1 MAGRLPAACLLVLAA
16 TAARAASVSWVGGA
30 VGDWNQPANWSGAAV
45 PGPLDDAAIASELV
59 VAYSTDPLVS
69 VRSLTLGG
77 AGAVLRTS
85 TGVAASSAL
94 DVLGGAAIQVS
105 TPLAIAAGS
114 FTLHP
119 GSSVTFYG
127 PAGAMSPGAMLFISA
142 GFFDLRAG
150 STVTLKGRGYAGGAG
165 AASGSGAGGGGAGS
179 VAMGGGGGGHGGAG
193 GSGGGGANG
202 GTSGDAMPAVDAGSG
217 GGGTP
222 SADGGGG
229 GGFLQVDA
237 ATASLDGLL
246 EADGETGVALGLQG
260 GGGGA
265 GGAIVV
271 LAQVITGSGTVSAR
285 GGDGGAGTNFGGG
298 GGGGG
303 RVWLQERS
311 GYSVLHAV
319 LSVRVGGGGFG
330 AGVASGGGG
339 SLGAAFVDPRHWTG
353 LGSDALASTPA
364 NWSEGL
370 SPSGGERL
378 VFGASATLKGCLWDL
393 PSVSVGSMTLTTS
406 LSTTVVLASS
416 LTVTGAFEMAGG
428 TIAAGAGLPLT
439 VGGDLAQTGGRIDL
453 GVSTLTLAGF
463 GGACAAS
470 FYDAKAAR
478 LVVGGPAAATATV
491 TGRIEVVSRAHL
503 SAGALLVLSTGTV
516 LFDGDGPFTGTGSVD
531 GAPGAVAVAAGSS
544 SQTWT
549 AWPGRIGGLRVSNT
563 NGLQLS
569 ASAGP
574 GFAFAGGVSVDTGTL
589 LRANT
594 TLLQIGGD
602 WTVYG
607 AAFVGRSTAVF
618 NALSGAANVSAGA
631 SFDNLFIDAGAG
643 TLTLSTAAAAE
654 GNVIVVSGALDLAA
668 STLSVRGSWTE
679 QPGTAVLG
687 GTSVVVFDGASSQT
701 VRQLATG
708 SFGTFRSSSAAGVT
722 LSSTVSTL
730 ADFEWYRGAL
740 AYPGALL
747 TIRGD
752 MSQFTF
758 GALTVTGSTTVLA
771 GAAAQNINYTT
782 FDGLVVANRS
792 SAGARLN
799 INGFVSSFRILPG
812 AVFDG
817 GSSMLTVAGP
827 VWDTAFSTYLAV
839 NPAHTVIWSPVS
851 SIQVASG
858 SVVNA
863 KLVLA
868 AGKTAALLG
877 DLIVEGDGNSF
888 DPRQG
893 STVVNA
899 PGGSTITLR
908 GSSDLVPSSGADWS
922 YAGDVANSWLLF
934 EGTGAARGAGIS
946 TNTFGGLR
954 VNLAGAGEVFRA
966 STLNLSGPLVVSGG
980 VLRPIAARAVSVAGG
995 VFQTGGV
1002 VDFSASTSA
1011 SLAMTGA
1018 STQTLSLLSG
1028 STLWNL
1034 VSAGTGPVRAASDL
1048 VLLGDFTVAAGT
1060 FSAGT
1065 GSLTLAGS
1073 FLVSTGAYFD
1083 GQTSTVS
1090 LAGAAAGRSYES
1102 VAVYG
1107 GAVFN
1112 GLSISVASAAFL
1124 TSAAAAVLTDAV
1136 AGSTLAFAPGALL
1149 SAADLR
1155 LGAGGGA
1162 VMRVRSRTAGL
1173 PWSLRVTAVSSVT
1186 AAMVSDCDASSGKTV
1201 PADDGRSV
1209 DAGGNFNW
1217 DFAPNLVVLLP
1228 GETFTP
1234 AVDPG
1239 KTGAPSVSTAGAVIA
1254 VTVLAVSSRFDLV
1267 WNASG
1272 TVTLASDDPY
1282 AVLGAAQPLS
1292 AGMATFQFT
1301 PRSAEPSP
1309 RATVVSAATAFGLG
1323 YSTTSV
1329 IPAGL
1334 ARLQVILPG
1343 QAALPGSVTGKAGSP
1358 FARVAGA
1365 PFSATVRAVD
1375 PYWNKISTVGD
1386 TVALGAEIASVVLP
1400 APQALAAGQLTFSGL
1415 IVQVTGYW
1423 TLSVTDL
1430 TQPFVASDTSSV
1442 FGVALPS
1449 LSSPTAYFH
1458 VPTGAAVATL
1468 NGAISGTAADGSAVE
1483 RVRVDIREVET
1494 GLHFDWLGGS
1504 FSGAVPDYSTTT
1516 LAAPLTPATSW
1527 SNPITDAALTDG
1539 RHYCATA
1546 FVEDPT
1552 GLTGM
1557 TASTFTVDRS
1567 ALSYGARDG
1576 QGSAFVAAAS
1586 TAGCQAVVATVTFT
1600 VGGSGLSAGGALA
1613 VRVPD
1618 GWSVPIGT
1626 TTQFPPQAGYW
1637 TMVST
1642 SLASIFGSTSTEVN
1656 PAARGAQA
1664 LGAGW
1669 IVVSLKSGAAE
1680 PLRPGEKLVLT
1691 YAGMPPLGP
1700 SGRGA
1705 QTFAVWTQADASGTL
1720 APISTQ
1726 PVLSLGAGTTSQL
1739 AFTHDSTLV
1748 LGPLQSSPTL
1758 QLRVTD
1764 LCGNDKLGASSG
1776 TVNLSLIVPSGGGYI
1791 SDATARFTS
1800 LAGSPISS
1808 VFLSTGFA
1816 ASPGFF
1822 LKVSTVGPS
1831 LAYIRAAANFTGTA
1845 GAVNAEAM
1853 RPVRLVGSTVAFT
1866 AVSVDSGTLRAG
1878 TTSVS
1883 LSSTD
1888 PSAYEARIV
1897 FSLPDPALAWDLVLS
1912 TDAVDFGGPV
1922 MRAAGFGDPARP
1934 VVASWDGVDH
1944 ISSPP
1949 RAAPAGRYRARLRAG
1964 GGAAEN
1970 RALEVVV
1977 PAGASY
1983 VGRLGSR
1990 GAGAWVR
1997 ATGPGASEGAF
2008 AVATATGYF
2017 QLFGLRAGAAYRL
2030 SVATAASVGGRFVN
2044 LSTEV
2049 AAAAAAAPFTDL
2061 GSLALPATAQL
2072 RVAVIIPVASPRD
2085 ALGGFVA
2092 RAADG
2097 SAVFSG
2103 PLRFSTG
2110 AATSDDAGPLF
2121 GRAASTWSVVVAAP
2135 GVYDLDLEVADLR
2148 LSTRVPGVSLGAGG
2162 LDLVVPLDKR
2172 ANVFGWAVLPSTTA
2186 FGVFVS
2192 VQARKAGEIAPSAFG
2207 GVFISSMAPAVGP
2220 SSAAY
2225 ALYGL
2230 EPGTW
2235 TILAVAPG
2243 FTAAS
2248 TTVVLADAADLSV
2261 ADLALGMGGVVT
2273 GTVTVTGD
2281 SRGVSSC
2288 FAGPSGAPGSCPAG
2302 VFELEVEAL
2311 AVGRLERAAA
2321 RVRLPTAAVASTAA
2335 FTLSGL
2341 GPGIWTLRSS
2351 LPGFTLQ
2358 PAGGLTLTV
2367 AAAAVSTAALG
2378 LAAQDA
2384 RLRVDVRLPAL
2395 PGGACRA
2402 SSAYRALGLELSASD
2417 GLSRVFGDATAM
2429 TSSGA
2434 FVAAYCSSATLFTA
2448 ALPPGPARAAALFAG
2463 TGGWAA
2469 GRVLL
2474 VEGATAALTL
2484 DLSGSTVSVS
2494 GIVAVSGELSLST
2507 RTASGAA
2514 FSVAASSPAGILSA
2528 APGVSF
2534 CLLGSGDPQPRSAL
2548 RAELIAFDPREGA
2561 RALRRSSAG
2570 AGSCAALAPSS
2581 AAATSL
2587 GLVAAV
2593 SPDGSFNFPSGVGAG
2608 LYILRVSGDLDDDPS
2623 NGPEAVESAEL
2634 VSVGTAPVVLSPRL
2648 TRGSRVSGLLGA
2660 PPNLP
2665 SGRRIRVFLA
2675 DEGGRTVRSVEIA
2688 PAPGGSAPFAFDGAA
2703 DGRYSLSAE
2712 DLGAPR
2718 AFAAVP
2724 RPVEI
2729 AGADL
2734 SGLALSLAPSGTIR
2748 ARLSAAR
2755 LKSDGAEEHELIGRD
2770 NAALLPRGLTVRA
2783 TAVPARGGGFFVLRP
2798 APDGSILDA
2807 AGRAVLDGLPAGV
2820 YDVEFIVPVDTT
2832 ALAAGGLA
2840 LSPARVSGVAL
2851 SAGQAVDLGVVP
2863 LFAGA
2868 FVSGRVTDAATGA
2881 PVPGARVTARASRGA
2896 GARAARTS
2904 GERSTA
2910 TDAEGLYLLRGLDPT
2925 TRWYDLTAAPRGE
2938 LSSGDPLPPYEA
2950 RRALGVDVSSG
2961 AVRDFA
2967 LSAAA
2972 STVSG
2977 RVVAADGAALRSA
2990 LGLGAALSLQKAG
3003 LPPAED
3009 PLADLVFRT
3018 QPDGTFAIPAVA
3030 TGAYRLT
3037 ASALGLAGAARAV
3050 IVSTAATDLGLV
3062 TLGEGA
3068 SLGGTLRLPD
3078 GSAPSED
3085 EVGALVAAA
3094 PDSSEFYY
3102 AALTRDAA
3110 ARAVTGYRFG
3120 GLTPG
3125 RTYRLIVSGPAG
3137 WALTPPE
3144 GAAVVLTSTSDA
3156 RVLDLVLRPAAGP
3169 ISFRAR
3175 REGARWR
3182 VEAEFPRPLRAR
3194 FTADDDPALALSTTA
3209 ALAPLSAAALSLD
3222 RRSVSAYYDPVPGET
3237 SLVLR
3242 ARAALAAEDWSST
3255 DPSARELTVEA
3266 TATIS
3271 LSADGLHRR
3280 AVANSM
3286 GGTLSLE
3293 GDAARVVLPR
3303 GALAVDASSAVM
3315 VDFARSAAPLRAG
3328 VLPAGVAPAGAF
3340 FDVALPAGVPTRLA
3354 RPAELTLSY
3363 SSAVADAGRL
3373 AVYWYNPAARI
3384 YVRQPD
3390 VTGAPPVVD
3399 AAARTVAIRVD
3410 HFSTYVLLDAS
3421 AGAIGGSSF
3430 SGADLE
3436 AYNFPNP
3443 FDLSVKTVTTV
3454 HGGGIAS
3461 VRGTLIRVSVPP
3473 AVSGGGTL
3481 RVFDVA
3487 GRLVRTMDL
3496 GLLSGG
3502 QTYYQ
3507 AWDGRG
3513 DDGRDA
3519 ASGLYIGLVEVGGRR
3534 RTFKMAVLK

>member
-1 MAGRLPAACLLVLAA
+1 MARLLPATCLVLLAA
-16 TAARAASVSWVGGA
+16 TAARAASISWVGGA
-30 VGDWNQPANWSGAAV
+30 VGDWNQPANWSGAAA
-45 PGPLDDAAIASELV
+45 PGPLDDATIASELV
-59 VAYSTDPLVS
+59 VVYSTDPLVS
-69 VRSLTLGG
+69 VRSLSLGG
-77 AGAVLRTS
+77 AGAVLRIS
-85 TGVAASSAL
+85 TGLAVSSGL

-105 TPLAIAAGS
+105 TPLTITAGI

-119 GSSVTFYG
+119 GSSMTFYG
-127 PAGAMSPGAMLFISA
+127 PAGTMSPGAVFISA

-150 STVTLKGRGYAGGAG
+150 STVTIKGRGYAGGAG
-165 AASGSGAGGGGAGS
+165 AAAGSGPGGGGAGS
-179 VAMGGGGGGHGGAG
+179 VVMGGGGGGHGGAG
-193 GSGGGGANG
+193 GSGRGGSGGGPA
-202 GTSGDAMPAVDAGSG
+202 GDAMPAVDSGSG

-229 GGFLQVDA
+229 GGFFQVDA

-246 EADGETGVALGLQG
+246 EADGDPGVTLGLQG

-265 GGAIVV
+265 GGSIVV
-271 LAQVITGSGTVSAR
+271 LAQVITGSGTLSAR
-285 GGDGGAGTNFGGG
+285 GGDGGAGANFGGG

-303 RVWLQERS
+303 RVWIQESS
-311 GYSVLHAV
+311 GYSIFHSALNILVN
-319 LSVRVGGGGFG
+319 GGSFG

-339 SLGAAFVDPRHWTG
+339 SGGAAFMDPRHWTG
-353 LGSDALASTPA
+353 LGADALASTPA

-378 VFGASATLKGCLWDL
+378 VFGASQTVKGCLWNM
-393 PSVSVGSMTLTTS
+393 PSVSVGSMTLTTA

-428 TIAAGAGLPLT
+428 TVVAGAGLLLT
-439 VGGDLAQTGGRIDL
+439 LGGDLAQTGGLIDL
-453 GVSTLTLAGF
+453 GASTLTLAGF
-463 GGACAAS
+463 GGAYAAS
-470 FYDAKAAR
+470 FYDAKVAR
-478 LVVGGPAAATATV
+478 LVVGGPTAATATV
-491 TGRIEVVSRAHL
+491 TGILEVVSRAHL

-516 LFDGDGPFTGTGSVD
+516 TFDGDGPFTGAGSVD

-549 AWPGRIGGLRVSNT
+549 AWPGRIGGLRVSNI
-563 NGLQLS
+563 NPGGLRLS
-569 ASAGP
+569 PSAGAS
-574 GFAFAGGVSVDTGTL
+574 FILAGGVSVDTGTL
-589 LRANT
+589 LMAST

-607 AAFVGRSTAVF
+607 AAVVSRSTAVF
-618 NALSGAANVSAGA
+618 NALSGAASVLAGA

-643 TLTLSTAAAAE
+643 ALILSTATVAE
-654 GNVIVVSGALDLAA
+654 GNVIVVSGTLDLAA
-668 STLSVRGSWTE
+668 STISVRGSWTE
-679 QPGTAVLG
+679 QSGTAVLG
-687 GTSVVVFDGASSQT
+687 GASVAVFDGASSRT

-708 SFGTFRSSSAAGVT
+708 SFGTFRVATTAGVT
-722 LSSTVSTL
+722 ISSTVSTL
-730 ADFEWYRGAL
+730 AGFEWRSGAL
-740 AYPGALL
+740 YYPGALL

-752 MSQFTF
+752 MTQSTF
-758 GALTVTGSTTVLA
+758 ETITVTGSTTILA
-771 GAAAQNINYTT
+771 GVTPQNINFAT
-782 FDGLVVANRS
+782 FGDLVVANRS
-792 SAGARLN
+792 AAGARLN

-839 NPAHTVIWSPVS
+839 NPSHTVIWSPVS

-863 KLVLA
+863 KLALA
-868 AGKTAALLG
+868 ANKTAVLQG
-877 DLIVEGDGNSF
+877 DLIVEGYGNSF

-908 GSSDLVPSSGADWS
+908 GSADLIPSSGANWS

-954 VNLAGAGEVFRA
+954 VNLAGGAEVFRA
-966 STLNLSGPLVVSGG
+966 PTLNLSGPLVVSGG
-980 VLRPIAARAVSVAGG
+980 VLRPIAASTVSVAGG
-995 VFQTGGV
+995 VFQTGGI

-1011 SLAMTGA
+1011 SLTMTGA
-1018 STQTLSLLSG
+1018 STQTLSLLPG

-1034 VSAGTGPVRAASDL
+1034 VSVGTGPVQAASDL
-1048 VLLGDFTVAAGT
+1048 VLFGDFSVYAGT

-1065 GSLTLAGS
+1065 GNLTLAGS
-1073 FLVSTGAYFD
+1073 LLVSTGAYFD

-1112 GLSISVASAAFL
+1112 GLSIAVTSAAFL
-1124 TSAAAAVLTDAV
+1124 TSATVAVLSDAV
-1136 AGSTLAFAPGALL
+1136 AGSTLAFAPGTLL
-1149 SAADLR
+1149 SVADLR

-1186 AAMVSDCDASSGKTV
+1186 AVMVSDCDASSGQTIL
-1201 PADDGRSV
+1201 ADDGRNV
-1209 DAGGNFNW
+1209 DAGGDLNW
-1217 DFAPNLVVLLP
+1217 DFFPNLVVLLP

-1234 AVDPG
+1234 AVGPG
-1239 KTGAPSVSTAGAVIA
+1239 KTGTPSVSTAGAVIT
-1254 VTVLAVSSRFDLV
+1254 VTVLAVSSRFDLAWQV
-1267 WNASG
+1267 SG
-1272 TVTLASDDPY
+1272 TVTLASDDPN
-1282 AVLGAAQPLS
+1282 AVLGSSQPLS
-1292 AGMATFQFT
+1292 ASMATLQFT
-1301 PRSAEPSP
+1301 PRTAEPSP
-1309 RATVVSAATAFGLG
+1309 RVTVVSAATAFGLG
-1323 YSTTSV
+1323 YSTISV

-1343 QAALPGSVTGKAGSP
+1343 QAAWPGSVTGKAGSP
-1358 FARVAGA
+1358 FARVKGV

-1375 PYWNKISTVGD
+1375 PYGNEVSTITD
-1386 TVALGAEIASVVLP
+1386 TVALGALTSSATLP
-1400 APQALAAGQLTFSGL
+1400 APRALAAGQFAFSGL
-1415 IVQVTGYW
+1415 IFQVTGYF
-1423 TLSVTDL
+1423 TLSATDL

-1442 FGVALPS
+1442 FGVSPPS
-1449 LSSPTAYFH
+1449 LSSPTASFH

-1468 NGAISGTAADGSAVE
+1468 GGAISGTAADGSAVE
-1483 RVRVDIREVET
+1483 RVRVDVREVET
-1494 GLHFDWLGGS
+1494 GLHFNWLAGS
-1504 FSGAVPDYSTTT
+1504 FASAVPIYATTT
-1516 LAAPLTPATSW
+1516 VASPLTPSTSW
-1527 SNPITDAALTDG
+1527 ASPIPDAALTDG
-1539 RHYCATA
+1539 RRYCATA
-1546 FVEDPT
+1546 FVDDPT
-1552 GLTGM
+1552 GLIGT

-1576 QGSAFVAAAS
+1576 QGSAFVAADS
-1586 TAGCQAVVATVTFT
+1586 TAGCQAVAATVTFT

-1618 GWSVPIGT
+1618 GWSVPVGV

-1637 TMVST
+1637 NVIST
-1642 SLASIFGSTSTEVN
+1642 SLASTLGSTSTEVN

-1669 IVVSLKSGAAE
+1669 IVVSVKSGAAE
-1680 PLRPGEKLVLT
+1680 SFRPGEKIVLT
-1691 YAGMPPLGP
+1691 YAGMPPLSP
-1700 SGRGA
+1700 AGRGA

-1739 AFTHDSTLV
+1739 VFTNASTLV
-1748 LGPLQSSPTL
+1748 LGPLQSSSTL

-1776 TVNLSLIVPSGGGYI
+1776 TVSLSLLVPSGGGYI
-1791 SDATARFTS
+1791 PDATAKFTS
-1800 LAGSPISS
+1800 LTGSPISS

-1816 ASPGFF
+1816 VSPSFF
-1822 LKVSTVGPS
+1822 LKISTVGPS

-1866 AVSVDSGTLRAG
+1866 AVSVDSGTLCAG

-1922 MRAAGFGDPARP
+1922 MRAAGFGDPDRP
-1934 VVASWDGVDH
+1934 VVASWDGVNR
-1944 ISSPP
+1944 ILSPP
-1949 RAAPAGRYRARLRAG
+1949 RAAPPGRYRARLRAG

-1970 RALEVVV
+1970 RALEVVAPV
-1977 PAGASY
+1977 GASY
-1983 VGRLGSR
+1983 VGRLGLR

-1997 ATGPGASEGAF
+1997 ATGPGAGEGAF
-2008 AVATATGYF
+2008 ALASSTGYF
-2017 QLFGLRAGAAYRL
+2017 QLFGLRAGADYRL
-2030 SVATAASVGGRFVN
+2030 SVTTAVNVGGRYVN

-2049 AAAAAAAPFTDL
+2049 AAVAAAAPLTDL

-2121 GRAASTWSVVVAAP
+2121 GRAASTWSVVIAAP
-2135 GVYDLDLEVADLR
+2135 GVYDLDLEVVDLR
-2148 LSTRVPGVSLGAGG
+2148 LSTRAPGVSLGAGG
-2162 LDLVVPLDKR
+2162 LDLVIPLDKR
-2172 ANVFGWAVLPSTTA
+2172 ANAFGWAVLPSTTA
-2186 FGVFVS
+2186 FGTFVS

-2207 GVFISSMAPAVGP
+2207 GVFVSSIAPAVGP

-2225 ALYGL
+2225 SLYGL
-2230 EPGTW
+2230 DPGTW
-2235 TILAVAPG
+2235 TILAAAPG
-2243 FTAAS
+2243 FTSDS
-2248 TTVVLADAADLSV
+2248 TTVVLLDAADLSV

-2288 FAGPSGAPGSCPAG
+2288 FAGPSGVPGACPAG

-2311 AVGRLERAAA
+2311 AVGRLERAAS
-2321 RVRLPTAAVASTAA
+2321 RVRLSTAAVTSTAA

-2341 GPGIWTLRSS
+2341 SPGVWTLRSS

-2378 LAAQDA
+2378 LAAEDA
-2384 RLRVDVRLPAL
+2384 RLRVDVRLPTL

-2402 SSAYRALGLELSASD
+2402 TSAYQALGLAVSASD

-2448 ALPPGPARAAALFAG
+2448 ALPPGPVRAAALFSG

-2474 VEGATAALTL
+2474 VEGATVALTL

-2494 GIVAVSGELSLST
+2494 GTVIVSGELSLST
-2507 RTASGAA
+2507 RAASGAP

-2534 CLLGSGDPQPRSAL
+2534 CLLGSRDPQPRSAL
-2548 RAELIAFDPREGA
+2548 RVELVAFDPREGA
-2561 RALRRSSAG
+2561 ISLRRSSAG
-2570 AGSCAALAPSS
+2570 AGSCAVLAPSS
-2581 AAATSL
+2581 ATATSL

-2593 SPDGSFNFPSGVGAG
+2593 SPDGSFNFQPGVGSG

-2623 NGPEAVESAEL
+2623 NGPEAVEYTEL
-2634 VSVGTAPVVLSPRL
+2634 VSVGTSPVMLSPRL

-2665 SGRRIRVFLA
+2665 SGRRIRVFLV

-2688 PAPGGSAPFAFDGAA
+2688 PPPGGSATFSFDGTA
-2703 DGRYSLSAE
+2703 DGRYSLFAE
-2712 DLGAPR
+2712 DLSAPR

-2724 RPVEI
+2724 RPVVV

-2734 SGLALSLAPSGTIR
+2734 SGLVLSLAPSGTIR

-2770 NAALLPRGLTVRA
+2770 NAALLPRGFAARA
-2783 TAVPARGGGFFVLRP
+2783 TAVPARAGGYFDLRP
-2798 APDGSILDA
+2798 APDGSLLDSS
-2807 AGRAVLDGLPAGV
+2807 GRVVIDGLPAGV
-2820 YDVEFIVPVDTT
+2820 YDVEFRVPVDTP

-2840 LSPARVSGVAL
+2840 LSPARVSGVSL
-2851 SAGQAVDLGVVP
+2851 YAGQAVDLGVVP

-2868 FVSGRVTDAATGA
+2868 FVSGRVTDAAGA
-2881 PVPGARVTARASRGA
+2881 PISCRDA
-2896 GARAARTS
+2896 GARTAQAL
-2904 GERSTA
+2904 GERSA
-2910 TDAEGLYLLRGLDPT
+2910 LSDASGLYILRGLDPT
-2925 TRWYDLTAAPRGE
+2925 VRWYDLTAAPRGE
-2938 LSSGDPLPPYEA
+2938 LSGGDPLPPYEA
-2950 RRALGVDVSSG
+2950 RRALCVDVSSG
-2961 AVRDFA
+2961 AVRDFS
-2967 LSAAA
+2967 LFAAA

-2977 RVVAADGAALRSA
+2977 RVVSADGSVLRSA

-3009 PLADLVFRT
+3009 PLADLIFRT

-3050 IVSTAATDLGLV
+3050 IVNAAEVDLGVV

-3068 SLGGTLRLPD
+3068 ALGGTLRLPD
-3078 GSAPSED
+3078 GSAPGED
-3085 EVGALVAAA
+3085 EVNALVAAA

-3156 RVLDLVLRPAAGP
+3156 RVLDLVLRPSAGP
-3169 ISFRAR
+3169 VSFRAR

-3182 VEAEFPRPLRAR
+3182 VEAMFPRPLRSR
-3194 FTADDDPALALSTTA
+3194 LTSDDDPALALSTTT
-3209 ALAPLSAAALSLD
+3209 ALAPLYAAALSSD
-3222 RRSVSAYYDPVPGET
+3222 RRSVSAYYDSVPGET

-3255 DPSARELTVEA
+3255 DPSARELTVDA

-3271 LSADGLHRR
+3271 LAADGLHRR
-3280 AVANSM
+3280 AVANAM

-3303 GALAVDASSAVM
+3303 GALAVDASATVM
-3315 VDFARSAAPLRAG
+3315 VDFARSAAPLQAG
-3328 VLPAGVAPAGAF
+3328 ALPAGVTPAGAF

-3399 AAARTVAIRVD
+3399 AAERTVAIHVD

-3421 AGAIGGSSF
+3421 VGYIGGSSF
-3430 SGADLE
+3430 GGADLE

-3454 HGGGIAS
+3454 HGGGLAS

-3487 GRLVRTMDL
+3487 GRLVRTVDL